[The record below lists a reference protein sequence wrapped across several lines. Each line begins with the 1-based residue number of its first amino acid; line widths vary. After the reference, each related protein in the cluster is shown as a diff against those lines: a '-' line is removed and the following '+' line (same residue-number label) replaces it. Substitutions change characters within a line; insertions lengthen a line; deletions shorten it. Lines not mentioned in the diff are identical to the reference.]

1 MSRLLDDP
9 KRVQALVASFLST
22 QRTTRNNVNPYFIPP
37 DITME
42 EHYQLAM
49 DSGMDPREYDRRNYH
64 GTSSSQPFPHLAHIL
79 PPRHFP
85 LPKTVKQTTTSD
97 LNISAPNPAETLPAK
112 RLHSQTTENVTESPT
127 SQPLLNPLQPQDS
140 QPTTLDDR
148 ASPKSGRHLDL
159 GEVMVKKPR
168 YPNKSISMGKPM
180 NQFRDPKRPIQQLSM
195 ADLDSIHSPSVNS
208 IWPYLKLLSRI
219 LNVYGKVRSSYNIN
233 WRNPEVNCRTRNGMS
248 NSCVKN

>member
-79 PPRHFP
+79 PPRLFP

-97 LNISAPNPAETLPAK
+97 LNISATNPAETLPAK
-112 RLHSQTTENVTESPT
+112 RIHSQTTENVTKSPT
-127 SQPLLNPLQPQDS
+127 SQPLLNPLHPHDS
-140 QPTTLDDR
+140 QPPPLDDR
-148 ASPKSGRHLDL
+148 LHQIPGDILTSG
-159 GEVMVKKPR
+159 K
-168 YPNKSISMGKPM
+168 
-180 NQFRDPKRPIQQLSM
+180 
-195 ADLDSIHSPSVNS
+195 
-208 IWPYLKLLSRI
+208 
-219 LNVYGKVRSSYNIN
+219 
-233 WRNPEVNCRTRNGMS
+233 
-248 NSCVKN
+248 